1 MGSVALFWPPVVP
14 ALTLTNL
21 FGHKQVDI
29 IKNKVSVSVRYRGKV
44 ITGVKE
50 MVGCHPKTMKC
61 STPVSLVFRGVGGGV
76 KERGQEARSS
86 AWVCHTWFEHPQPR
100 KGLQ

>member
-1 MGSVALFWPPVVP
+1 MGSVALFWPPGVP

-29 IKNKVSVSVRYRGKV
+29 IKNKVSVSGRYRGKV

-50 MVGCHPKTMKC
+50 MVGCHPKTMRC
-61 STPVSLVFRGVGGGV
+61 FTPVSLVHRCWGRG
-76 KERGQEARSS
+76 
-86 AWVCHTWFEHPQPR
+86 
-100 KGLQ
+100 GLRREDMKL